1 MKSKRSEIIIFLVVI
16 ILVLVSILMWAIL
29 KMMDVYLDDLTMIA
43 KLFCQEVEIN
53 TNIFERINRLES
65 NEKEKVNGGKK

>member
-1 MKSKRSEIIIFLVVI
+1 MSEIIIFLLVI

>member
-1 MKSKRSEIIIFLVVI
+1 MSEIIIFLLVI

-29 KMMDVYLDDLTMIA
+29 KMMDVYLDNLTMIA

>member
-1 MKSKRSEIIIFLVVI
+1 MSEIIIFLLVI

-29 KMMDVYLDDLTMIA
+29 KMMDVYLDDLKTIA
-43 KLFCQEVEIN
+43 TLFCQEVEIN
-53 TNIFERINRLES
+53 TNIFERINKLES

>member
-1 MKSKRSEIIIFLVVI
+1 MSEIIIFLLVI

-43 KLFCQEVEIN
+43 KLVCQEVEIN